1 MPEGSMDSRE
11 VVNFRR
17 FLSYI
22 YAYEDDTKLRNVG
35 FAKVEVRAQKIRIQ
49 ISING
54 IFQKGGRPLKLYLL
68 AENRENIPIDIV
80 YLQNGHGEYRG
91 ISHPDNLWGTG
102 LSFSRIYGI
111 CLQGA
116 GNRRHY
122 YMTLWRERPEQEEE
136 PLSGKTPQSMHA
148 AEIVPEETD
157 LPQNAGAATVHEEK
171 TKKEHIP
178 ASFHPTHPAPNQA
191 ESAPSPAAPDSSRIV
206 EVPSSEKPDNDQMV
220 KTCCSEKPDDD
231 QTVETCCS
239 EKPDDDQ
246 TVETCCSEK
255 PDDNL
260 GEIPSSAES
269 VSEENR
275 EILSREEIQEEIQSI
290 SSLLQEEQP
299 GSLTVHTLSAE
310 KRNSG
315 SRLWRR
321 FCSCYPHVDIR
332 PQPFSSQER
341 EGSLTDCGKI
351 CEAVRIRPNDIGR
364 LPRNNWI
371 LAHNSFLLNAY
382 NHYHQLI
389 LFRTEAPAGG
399 ICDDPKEQKAKK
411 NRWFIGIPGK
421 NSAEETLVAE
431 VFGFKKYLNC
441 RNGGFWY
448 TEILLN

>member
-157 LPQNAGAATVHEEK
+157 LPQNAGAATDNSRAVE
-171 TKKEHIP
+171 I
-178 ASFHPTHPAPNQA
+178 
-191 ESAPSPAAPDSSRIV
+191 PSPAATDNSRV
-206 EVPSSEKPDNDQMV
+206 V
-220 KTCCSEKPDDD
+220 
-231 QTVETCCS
+231 
-239 EKPDDDQ
+239 
-246 TVETCCSEK
+246 
-255 PDDNL
+255 
-260 GEIPSSAES
+260 EIPSPAATDNSQMVEALSPVKSDSDQAIKALSPVKSDSDQAIKALSPVESAPG
-269 VSEENR
+269 ENR
-275 EILSREEIQEEIQSI
+275 ESLSREEIQEEIQSI

-299 GSLTVHTLSAE
+299 GSPTVHTLSAE

-389 LFRTEAPAGG
+389 LFRTEVPADG

>member
-122 YMTLWRERPEQEEE
+122 YMTLWRERPEQEEKS
-136 PLSGKTPQSMHA
+136 LSCKTPQSMHA
-148 AEIVPEETD
+148 AEIGPEETD
-157 LPQNAGAATVHEEK
+157 LPQNAGAATVHKEK
-171 TKKEHIP
+171 PKKEHIP
-178 ASFHPTHPAPNQA
+178 ASFQPTHPAPNQA
-191 ESAPSPAAPDSSRIV
+191 VEISASADPDS
-206 EVPSSEKPDNDQMV
+206 E
-220 KTCCSEKPDDD
+220 
-231 QTVETCCS
+231 QTVEALSSADPDS
-239 EKPDDDQ
+239 EQ
-246 TVETCCSEK
+246 TVKALSPVKSGSDQAVET
-255 PDDNL
+255 
-260 GEIPSSAES
+260 GSSKKNDRDRAVETLSPVES
-269 VSEENR
+269 VQRENR
-275 EILSREEIQEEIQSI
+275 EDLTQEEIQEEIRSI

-299 GSLTVHTLSAE
+299 GSPTVHTLSAE
-310 KRNSG
+310 NRNSG
-315 SRLWRR
+315 NRLWRR

-332 PQPFSSQER
+332 PQPFSSQEK
-341 EGSLTDCGKI
+341 GSGLTDGGKI

-371 LAHNSFLLNAY
+371 LAHNSFLLNGY

-389 LFRTEAPAGG
+389 LFRAEVPAGG

-421 NSAEETLVAE
+421 NTAEETLVAE

>member
-122 YMTLWRERPEQEEE
+122 YMTLWRERPEQEEQ

-148 AEIVPEETD
+148 AEIVSEETD
-157 LPQNAGAATVHEEK
+157 
-171 TKKEHIP
+171 
-178 ASFHPTHPAPNQA
+178 S
-191 ESAPSPAAPDSSRIV
+191 PSPAAPDSSRAMESPSPAASDNNRIV
-206 EVPSSEKPDNDQMV
+206 EVPSSEKPDNDQTV
-220 KTCCSEKPDDD
+220 KTCCSKKPDNDQKVETCCSEKPDND

-239 EKPDDDQ
+239 ERPDNDQ

-260 GEIPSSAES
+260 VEIPSSAES
-269 VSEENR
+269 APGENR
-275 EILSREEIQEEIQSI
+275 ETLTREEIQEEIRSI

-299 GSLTVHTLSAE
+299 GSPTVHTLSAE
-310 KRNSG
+310 KRNSD

-341 EGSLTDCGKI
+341 EGGLTDCGKI

-389 LFRTEAPAGG
+389 LFRTEVPAGG
-399 ICDDPKEQKAKK
+399 ICDESKGQKAKK